1 MSRGARRQRSRGA
14 REPRCV
20 GLNNTVYLSLTVHLW
35 LEMRKLEHSVTYTVC
50 GREIGWKDR
59 PTPRACEIGGVGQH
73 L

>member
-1 MSRGARRQRSRGA
+1 M
-14 REPRCV
+14 

-35 LEMRKLEHSVTYTVC
+35 LEMRKLELEHSVTHTVC

-59 PTPRACEIGGVGQH
+59 PAPRVCEVGGVGQR

>member
-1 MSRGARRQRSRGA
+1 
-14 REPRCV
+14 V

-35 LEMRKLEHSVTYTVC
+35 LEMRKLELEHSVTHTVC

-59 PTPRACEIGGVGQH
+59 PAPRVCEVGGVGQR